1 VWWSRATEENMTKT
15 TRILLHGLVPALL
28 LGACSTVPTT
38 EADREEQSTE
48 VKDTIELFK
57 SRDPG
62 LSKWFTE
69 AHGYAVF
76 PTVGKGGMGV
86 GGAFGRGQVFE
97 NGTFIG
103 YSKLSQATIGLQLG
117 GQEYAE
123 VIFLK
128 DKYALSSFTSG
139 TFEFAAQASAV
150 AVRAGASADADY
162 NNGVAVFTMPR
173 GGAMF
178 EASVGGQKFG
188 YEKK

>member
-1 VWWSRATEENMTKT
+1 MPKAIRLVL
-15 TRILLHGLVPALL
+15 ILLVPVFV
-28 LGACSTVPTT
+28 LGACSTTPTT
-38 EADREEQSTE
+38 ETDRDLQSAE
-48 VKDTIELFK
+48 VKTTIDKLK

-69 AHGYAVF
+69 AYGYAVF
-76 PTVGKGGMGV
+76 PSVGKGAVGV

-97 NGTFIG
+97 KGAFIG
-103 YSKLSQATIGLQLG
+103 YSKLSQASIGLALG

-123 VIFLK
+123 AIFFK
-128 DKYALSSFTSG
+128 DKYALKNFTSG

-162 NNGVAVFTMPR
+162 NNGVAVFTMPL

-178 EASVGGQKFG
+178 EASIGGQKFKF
-188 YEKK
+188 EKK